1 MQQSHRRILTY
12 LFLLYSLSPK
22 PMNALV
28 LQALQVELRE
38 LDSQLAQT
46 KAIEKKAAL
55 ATFKEQVAQYGIT
68 QQEVLSALG
77 YLQAKSKRAAAKFYD
92 PSSGRSWSGRG
103 PRPKWLEG
111 KDLNDYAIDRAP
123 QTWWPGEDA

>member
-1 MQQSHRRILTY
+1 MEALTLQS
-12 LFLLYSLSPK
+12 
-22 PMNALV
+22 
-28 LQALQVELRE
+28 LQLALRE
-38 LDSQLAQT
+38 LDVQLAQAKT
-46 KAIEKKAAL
+46 AEKKAAL

-77 YLQAKSKRAAAKFYD
+77 YIQAKPKRAPAKYYD

-111 KDLNDYAIDRAP
+111 KDLNDYAVDRVP
-123 QTWWPGEDA
+123 QPWWPGDDA